1 MSETILYY
9 DCFAGISGDMNLG
22 AMVDLG
28 VPEAYLRDQLALLGV
43 HGYELRLSRE
53 SRRGI
58 SGTRADVG
66 LDASPPGHSHVH
78 RNFGEIRK
86 MIEES
91 RLEGA
96 VKTRS
101 LAIFTRLAE
110 AEAKVHGVPVG
121 EVRFHEV
128 GAIDSIVDIV
138 GAAACIEYVKPDQ
151 ILSSTVELGTGFVKS
166 QHGTLPVPAPA
177 TAYIL
182 RDAPVKSATV
192 PFEMTTPTGAAI
204 LAASVREFTDD
215 KRFVIR
221 RVGYGVGHRD
231 TEVPNLLRVFLGESL
246 HTQDVRVLPTTAACL
261 LECNF
266 DDMSAEVLGYLSD
279 ALLASGAS
287 DVYFTSIMM
296 KKSRPAVKL
305 SVLCEPEGE
314 ERLAQLILRETTTFG
329 LRCIRVE
336 KAALEREVSTVE
348 TSLGPVRVKVAF
360 LDGRRLKSK
369 PEYEDCRRIAQERG
383 IPLREVYHRLA
394 LEIK

>member
-28 VPEAYLRDQLALLGV
+28 VPEAHLRDQLALLGV

-58 SGTRADVG
+58 SGTRAEVG
-66 LDASPPGHSHVH
+66 LDASLPGHSHVH
-78 RNFGEIRK
+78 RNFGDIRK
-86 MIEES
+86 MIEGS
-91 RLEGA
+91 GLEGA

-101 LAIFTRLAE
+101 LAIFTRVAE
-110 AEAKVHGVPVG
+110 AEAKVHGVPID

-138 GAAACIEYVKPDQ
+138 GAAVCIEYVKPDQ
-151 ILSSTVELGTGFVKS
+151 ILCSTVELGTGFVKS

-177 TAYIL
+177 TAQIL

-204 LAASVREFTDD
+204 LAASVQGFTDD

-231 TEVPNLLRVFLGESL
+231 TEVPNVLRVFLGESL
-246 HTQDVRVLPTTAACL
+246 HTQDVGVLPTTAACL

-305 SVLCEPEGE
+305 SALCDLAVEGT
-314 ERLAQLILRETTTFG
+314 LAEMILKETTTFG
-329 LRCIRVE
+329 LRRIRVE
-336 KAALEREVSTVE
+336 KTALKREVRTVE
-348 TSLGPVRVKVAF
+348 TSLGAVRVKVAF
-360 LDGRRLKSK
+360 LNGRRLKSK

-383 IPLREVYHRLA
+383 MLLREVYHRLTR
-394 LEIK
+394 EIE